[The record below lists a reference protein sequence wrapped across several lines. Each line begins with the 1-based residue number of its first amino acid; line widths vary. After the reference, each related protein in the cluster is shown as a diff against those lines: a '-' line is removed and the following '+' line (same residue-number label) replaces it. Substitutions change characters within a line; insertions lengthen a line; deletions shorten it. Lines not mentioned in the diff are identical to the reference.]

1 MANISKRTR
10 KLIDAS
16 IDGTITARQAARLD
30 EIFAVS
36 AEAVLLHKRLLQ
48 LDRQLMSAVQQPE
61 SVDVTDKVMQ
71 RIASAQKPIRN
82 QRGWIVWPDI
92 QITPVTLHYIMAV
105 FVGLMMGSA
114 FTWIILEQR
123 SQIDHE
129 MLSGTISARATEGFS
144 LQNQNTS
151 LRLIPYN
158 IGETLHLNFL
168 IDTRD
173 EVEVQVSFDE
183 LAIHV
188 NRADYLTTQG
198 PQNTNFLPGKMA
210 FSAFGKT
217 SFQLI
222 LEKQPLGKEPIFVTV
237 TQNSQVLINK
247 EMYFE

>member
-1 MANISKRTR
+1 MISRKTR

-16 IDGTITARQAARLD
+16 IDGSITTRQQARLD
-30 EIFAVS
+30 EVFAVS
-36 AEAVLLHKRLLQ
+36 EEAVLLHKRLLQ
-48 LDRQLMSAVQQPE
+48 LDRQLTSAGPQSE
-61 SVDVTDKVMQ
+61 TVDVTDKVMQ
-71 RIASAQKPIRN
+71 RIASAQKPVRN
-82 QRGWIVWPDI
+82 QRGWIAWPDI
-92 QITPVTLHYIMAV
+92 QIAPLTLHYIMAV
-105 FVGLMMGSA
+105 FVGLLMGSA
-114 FTWIILEQR
+114 FTWIIWEQR

-129 MLSGTISARATEGFS
+129 VLSGTLSARANEGFS

-151 LRLIPYN
+151 LRLIPYSV
-158 IGETLHLNFL
+158 GETLHLNFL

-173 EVEVQVSFDE
+173 EVEVQVNFDD

-198 PQNTNFLPGKMA
+198 PQNTNFLPGNIT

-222 LEKQPLGKEPIFVTV
+222 LEKQSTGRVPIWVSV
-237 TQNSQVLINK
+237 TQNNTVLINK